1 MVKSI
6 IVIVVAICLLSLPNP
21 TVGSQKK
28 PWPMPSDLA
37 NHNGKFGD
45 SKVSWA
51 CSESSDPNSPPSPP
65 GSFPTIPNIP
75 GIPNIP
81 QIPIPQIPA
90 IPNIPIPQIPGIPN
104 IPIPQIPGIPNIPI
118 PQIPGIPNI
127 PIPQFPEIPNI
138 PGLPNIP
145 SLGGSFSPFESVL
158 VSQSSELEKCLTG
171 DKSKRSEK
179 CFSQVFSSWA
189 DNDLSLDKECCEI
202 VLNMDK
208 KCNGHLHMMFKSHF
222 FAPLLQYSCHIKHA
236 KKN

>member
-6 IVIVVAICLLSLPNP
+6 IVIVAILCFASLPNP

-28 PWPMPSDLA
+28 SWPTPSDLA

-45 SKVSWA
+45 SKLSWA
-51 CSESSDPNSPPSPP
+51 CSEVSDPNAPPSPP
-65 GSFPTIPNIP
+65 GSFPNIP

-81 QIPIPQIPA
+81 QIPIPQIPG
-90 IPNIPIPQIPGIPN
+90 IPNIPIPQIPQIPGIPN

-118 PQIPGIPNI
+118 PQIPG
-127 PIPQFPEIPNI
+127 
-138 PGLPNIP
+138 LPNLP
-145 SLGGSFSPFESVL
+145 GLGGSFSPFESVL

-171 DKSKRSEK
+171 DKSKVTKK

-189 DNDLSLDKECCEI
+189 ENDFSLDKECCEI
-202 VLNMDK
+202 VLNMDN

>member
-6 IVIVVAICLLSLPNP
+6 IVIVAICLVSLPNP

-51 CSESSDPNSPPSPP
+51 CSESQ
-65 GSFPTIPNIP
+65 GYRT
-75 GIPNIP
+75 
-81 QIPIPQIPA
+81 
-90 IPNIPIPQIPGIPN
+90 
-104 IPIPQIPGIPNIPI
+104 
-118 PQIPGIPNI
+118 
-127 PIPQFPEIPNI
+127 
-138 PGLPNIP
+138 
-145 SLGGSFSPFESVL
+145 SLSHRSQEYRTSLSHRSQEYRTSLSHRSQEYRSSL
-158 VSQSSELEKCLTG
+158 VYLTFLLEKCLTG
-171 DKSKRSEK
+171 DKSKGSEK

>member
-6 IVIVVAICLLSLPNP
+6 IVIVAICLVSLPNP

-127 PIPQFPEIPNI
+127 PIPQIPGIPII

-171 DKSKRSEK
+171 DKSKGSEK

>member
-6 IVIVVAICLLSLPNP
+6 IVIVAICLVSLPNP

-81 QIPIPQIPA
+81 QIPIPQIP
-90 IPNIPIPQIPGIPN
+90 GIPN

-118 PQIPGIPNI
+118 PQIPGIPI
-127 PIPQFPEIPNI
+127 I

-171 DKSKRSEK
+171 DKSKGSEK

>member
-1 MVKSI
+1 PTNHFIEITATRYPYHVLQLRNISRIQISLTMVKSI
-6 IVIVVAICLLSLPNP
+6 IVIVAICLVSLPNP

-45 SKVSWA
+45 SK
-51 CSESSDPNSPPSPP
+51 
-65 GSFPTIPNIP
+65 IP
-75 GIPNIP
+75 G
-81 QIPIPQIPA
+81 

-118 PQIPGIPNI
+118 PQIPGIPI
-127 PIPQFPEIPNI
+127 I

-145 SLGGSFSPFESVL
+145 K
-158 VSQSSELEKCLTG
+158 KCLTG
-171 DKSKRSEK
+171 DKSKGSEK